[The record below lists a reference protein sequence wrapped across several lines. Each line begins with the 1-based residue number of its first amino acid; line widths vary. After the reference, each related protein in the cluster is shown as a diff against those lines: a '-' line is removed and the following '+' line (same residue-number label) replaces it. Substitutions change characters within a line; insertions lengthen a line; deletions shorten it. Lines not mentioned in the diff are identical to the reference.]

1 MKKYFLSLVAMLI
14 AAVSFAQSTLV
25 ATLTHG
31 DEISMYY
38 GAFAL
43 QDAHAAAVDGDVINL
58 SGGGFLAVNITKAI
72 TLRGTGINDAFPT
85 RIINDFNV
93 KIPASATERLSIE
106 GCHIQNTINVEDTL
120 TNATFIKNS
129 IGHFLCHGLEWNK
142 LSCLFA
148 QCNIYKV
155 DLGGNSSAQFV
166 NSHVENF
173 KNNSEKSA
181 TASFVNCII
190 LPGYGGSDVG
200 YIKSSQLVNSILCWT
215 GGDGYPLPKTSTAFN
230 CVAVGE
236 GSHNCFNDV
245 ASQQNCKYA
254 GLDIFQDSDLWKDLT
269 DEAKANYL
277 GNDGTPVGKFGG
289 ALPYDMTP
297 SYPLITKMNVANK
310 TTADGKLSVEIEVSS
325 AQ

>member
-14 AAVSFAQSTLV
+14 AAVSFAQTTLV

-58 SGGGFLAVNITKAI
+58 SGGAFQAVNITKAI

-85 RIINDFNV
+85 HIVNDFTIN
-93 KIPASATERLSIE
+93 IPASATERLSIE
-106 GCHIQNTINVEDTL
+106 GCHIQNTMSVQGTL

-129 IGHFLCHGLEWNK
+129 IRKYYNPNK
-142 LSCLFA
+142 SCKVSCMFA
-148 QCNIYKV
+148 QCNIFEI
-155 DLGGNSSAQFV
+155 LFQGNSSAQFI
-166 NSHVENF
+166 NSHVEAFVNY
-173 KNNSEKSA
+173 SEKSA
-181 TASFVNCII
+181 TASFVNCVII
-190 LPGYGGSDVG
+190 PEGGNNASC
-200 YIKSSQLVNSILCWT
+200 IHSSQLINCVLCWT
-215 GGDGYPLPKTSTAFN
+215 DSYEWSPLPNSTTAIN
-230 CVAVGE
+230 CVAVGN
-236 GSHNCFNDV
+236 GSHRCFSEV
-245 ASQQNCKYA
+245 VSQQNCKYA
-254 GLDIFQDSDLWKDLT
+254 GLDIFQDSNLWKDLT

-297 SYPLITKMNVANK
+297 SYPIITKMNVANK